1 MPRGHCRFGT
11 RESWRRTVGT
21 AARPVCLKPLSR
33 TLNMVNLALR
43 VFCFNKTLRLVASE
57 GCAGEHR
64 FGGRSGGQG
73 RGAARGLSS
82 ERPGLY
88 SQLCQ
93 GLGQVITEVSVSS
106 SALGSKLNRSLDSGG
121 RTRIS
126 LGFLNCVI
134 LSPRDAGPCLGTSV
148 AVMTGVLPASSGC
161 GPRTLLDPAEPRMA
175 PQSHLAPA
183 SPAPCGRGSVQETRA
198 NLRRQPEDQ

>member
-1 MPRGHCRFGT
+1 M
-11 RESWRRTVGT
+11 GT
-21 AARPVCLKPLSR
+21 AARRVCLKPLSR

-43 VFCFNKTLRLVASE
+43 VFCFNETLRLVASE
-57 GCAGEHR
+57 GCAGERR
-64 FGGRSGGQG
+64 FGGQSGGQG

-93 GLGQVITEVSVSS
+93 GLRQVITEVSVSS

-121 RTRIS
+121 RTRIN

-161 GPRTLLDPAEPRMA
+161 QALDSSRCSVICTPPPAAHLEDGMTRRTRSVIKTWGIEAESVMSTPF
-175 PQSHLAPA
+175 
-183 SPAPCGRGSVQETRA
+183 RGFTRQICTWK
-198 NLRRQPEDQ
+198 LP